1 MGMATVQLITFS
13 VAEIINVAELGCIG
27 TGLNFLSIHTDIIIR
42 TQLLDKSEILQ
53 FSLYLLLHVQVFSW
67 IWCEEQCSSLIWHL
81 IPLQE
86 SNNN

>member
-27 TGLNFLSIHTDIIIR
+27 TGLNFLSTHTDIIIR

-53 FSLYLLLHVQVFSW
+53 FSNCCYMCKYFLGSDVKSNAQVWFS
-67 IWCEEQCSSLIWHL
+67 I
-81 IPLQE
+81 
-86 SNNN
+86 